1 MIDRIKQIMSLEQL
15 SASQFADE
23 INLQRSSLSHVMSG
37 RNKPSLDFVMK
48 IKKSF
53 NRISLDWL
61 IFGDGPMFDDEDRKD
76 NSIEL
81 QVDSKDTMDSKPDLF
96 NFQAESISQENKS
109 SNPEIPEISGQRVK
123 MVNDE
128 QPEYYGKKT
137 NRIVIFYSNG
147 TYEEFT
153 KA

>member
-23 INLQRSSLSHVMSG
+23 IELQRSSLSHVMSG

-61 IFGDGPMFDDEDRKD
+61 IFGDGSMFGDEDSKE
-76 NSIEL
+76 NSNEL
-81 QVDSKDTMDSKPDLF
+81 QVDSKATMNSESDLF
-96 NFQAESISQENKS
+96 NFQAENMGQINKS
-109 SNPEIPEISGQRVK
+109 NNPEISGQRVE

-128 QPEYYGKKT
+128 QPESYGKKT